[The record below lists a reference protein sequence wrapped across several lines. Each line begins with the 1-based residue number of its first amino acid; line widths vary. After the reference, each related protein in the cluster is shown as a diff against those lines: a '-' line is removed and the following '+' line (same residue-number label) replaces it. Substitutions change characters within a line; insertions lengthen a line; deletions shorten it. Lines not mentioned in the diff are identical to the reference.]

1 MMYLP
6 HPGVLEWKA
15 ERGCGGSQECL
26 GRPPVVSDYFPLPH
40 HPQVWYMVP
49 LTSGEPINAEWRWNC
64 MKDASWSST
73 SGCCQPLPHKEDG
86 LRDSE
91 STANN
96 REPQFQPCKSD
107 SRATLFFLCAAFCD
121 SLLISRVLFHANTS
135 PLQIFTFPLI
145 IGLHLLYQT
154 VNAPRKRNALSHH
167 SIINRWCTMPEEQW
181 GSIKAS

>member
-1 MMYLP
+1 M
-6 HPGVLEWKA
+6 
-15 ERGCGGSQECL
+15 
-26 GRPPVVSDYFPLPH
+26 VSDYFPLPH

-49 LTSGEPINAEWRWNC
+49 PNFRGTNKCRVKVKLHEGCI
-64 MKDASWSST
+64 MVSST
-73 SGCCQPLPHKEDG
+73 SGCCQPLHIRKMG

-121 SLLISRVLFHANTS
+121 SLLIIRESLFHANTS

-167 SIINRWCTMPEEQW
+167 SIINRWCTMPGEQW